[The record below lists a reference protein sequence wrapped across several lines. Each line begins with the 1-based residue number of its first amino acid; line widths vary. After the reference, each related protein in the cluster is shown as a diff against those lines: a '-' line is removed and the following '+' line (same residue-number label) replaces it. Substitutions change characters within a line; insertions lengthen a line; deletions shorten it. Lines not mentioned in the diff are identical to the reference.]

1 MSSTTFHP
9 AQFPVFAAP
18 PRIQALTPA
27 QRRAVVGLLLLAH
40 VLVGWGLLQAQLE
53 RREAAPPEPLFVE
66 IVSRSEP
73 AAPVQAPLPPAMPDF
88 RPELPQVQMPEVVA
102 AVMPVTAAV
111 VPAVAAEPA
120 PAAAPVSPAPA
131 PAATAPAERLLPAS
145 AVQYLEPPVLVYPRA
160 SRRAGE
166 AGRVLLRVFI
176 DEQGLPRQV
185 QVNRSSGFARLDE
198 AAIEALRK
206 ARFKPCIADGQPVAG
221 WALVPLTFELNA

>member
-1 MSSTTFHP
+1 MSSTTFQP
-9 AQFPVFAAP
+9 AQFPVFSAP
-18 PRIQALTPA
+18 PRVQALTRP

-40 VLVGWGLLQAQLE
+40 GLLGWGLLQARLE
-53 RREAAPPEPLFVE
+53 RREEAPPPLFVD
-66 IVSRSEP
+66 IVTRSEP
-73 AAPVQAPLPPAMPDF
+73 AAPPSLPQPRAMPDF
-88 RPELPQVQMPEVVA
+88 RPELLQIQMPEVV
-102 AVMPVTAAV
+102 V
-111 VPAVAAEPA
+111 
-120 PAAAPVSPAPA
+120 AAAPAPVTVTPAVPQEQPSAPSPATPVTVA
-131 PAATAPAERLLPAS
+131 NAAPAERVLPAS
-145 AVQYLEPPVLVYPRA
+145 AVQYLEPPLLVYPRA